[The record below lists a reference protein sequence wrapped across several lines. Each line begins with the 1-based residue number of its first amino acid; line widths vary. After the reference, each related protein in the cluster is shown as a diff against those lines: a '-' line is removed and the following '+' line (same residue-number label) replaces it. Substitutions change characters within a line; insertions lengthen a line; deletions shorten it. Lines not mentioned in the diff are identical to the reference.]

1 MQLSLTDHHV
11 KYYPG
16 SSWHKT
22 KAKCPKCGKTFTSE
36 RGYAYVGPAKLA
48 PYFCLECKYQL
59 GIIFNENNDATD
71 CDIAEWGF

>member
-1 MQLSLTDHHV
+1 MACMEHWCRDCDHTEFNNN
-11 KYYPG
+11 PG
-16 SSWHKT
+16 L
-22 KAKCPKCGKTFTSE
+22 AKCPKCGKTFTSE